1 MNKRLEQVQEK
12 KAWVIKKKEKKSNKT
27 RELIENWML
36 MRSGLFIYEIKI
48 DLGNQ
53 ENISIIIIIPPSFF
67 FA

>member
-36 MRSGLFIYEIKI
+36 LRSGLFIYEITI